1 MNLENQKK
9 QADEFLP
16 FISTFNQNNPPVCNA
31 IKNSIQVLKR
41 NNIPDSKPPNFLTVS
56 DKNLTYETAD

>member
-16 FISTFNQNNPPVCNA
+16 FISTFNQNNPPVYNE
-31 IKNSIQVLKR
+31 IRNSIQVLKR
-41 NNIPDSKPPNFLTVS
+41 NNVPDLKPSNFLTVS
-56 DKNLTYETAD
+56 DNNLT

>member
-9 QADEFLP
+9 QADEFLS
-16 FISTFNQNNPPVCNA
+16 FISTFNQNNPPVYNA